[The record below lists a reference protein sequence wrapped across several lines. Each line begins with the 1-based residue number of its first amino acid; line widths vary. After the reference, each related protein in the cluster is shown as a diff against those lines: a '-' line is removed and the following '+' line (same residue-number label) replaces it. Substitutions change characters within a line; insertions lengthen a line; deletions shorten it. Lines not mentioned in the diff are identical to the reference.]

1 MFQVKKIIKHYNHL
15 PQYTQSHVVNSCSSS
30 SSVSFILDKDTI
42 TFEDLTKQ
50 KSLYLGQQANKQSKK
65 FTYTAFL
72 ALNSLTLGIKILSI
86 LLLQGGFLHMGDL
99 FLIVSR
105 TEGSRSCFLYLIS
118 HQLFLQFSSVQF
130 SHSVVSDSLRVDF
143 DSVIP

>member
-65 FTYTAFL
+65 IYLHSFL
-72 ALNSLTLGIKILSI
+72 SLEFPNSWDKDTFYPPVIGRIPSHGRFVSHCQQDRGESE
-86 LLLQGGFLHMGDL
+86 LLF
-99 FLIVSR
+99 
-105 TEGSRSCFLYLIS
+105 IS
-118 HQLFLQFSSVQF
+118 YFPPVVSSVQL
-130 SHSVVSDSLRVDF
+130 SSVQSLSGVRLF
-143 DSVIP
+143 ATP